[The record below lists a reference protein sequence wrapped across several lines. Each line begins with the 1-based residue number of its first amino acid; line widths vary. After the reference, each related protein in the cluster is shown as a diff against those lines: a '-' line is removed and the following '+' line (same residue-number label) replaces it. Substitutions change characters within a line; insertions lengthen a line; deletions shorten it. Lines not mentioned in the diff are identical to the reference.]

1 MFLENIRRVFVVV
14 DIIDFRKFFNGLL
27 DEAYKR
33 GFNPYVGDGL
43 VFINRN
49 ASQIRLLLGDS
60 LGLFVLAR
68 RFDGKAIG
76 RQRLLAGLR
85 GSISVGELA
94 MLFEGTA
101 FRVDKKATG
110 WAPDSALV
118 AASSQMFSG
127 SRGEGRP

>member
-1 MFLENIRRVFVVV
+1 MFLENIRRVFVVE

-33 GFNPYVGDGL
+33 GFNPYAGDGL

-49 ASQIRLLLGDS
+49 ATQIRLLLGDS

-68 RFDGKAIG
+68 RFDGRALG
-76 RQRLLAGLR
+76 RKRLLAGLR
-85 GSISVGELA
+85 DKITVAELA

-101 FRVDKKATG
+101 FRVEKKATG
-110 WAPDSALV
+110 WEPDNSLI
-118 AASSQMFSG
+118 AASRESFSSG
-127 SRGEGRP
+127 KEELF

>member
-33 GFNPYVGDGL
+33 GFNPYAGDGI
-43 VFINRN
+43 VFINRGGT
-49 ASQIRLLLGDS
+49 QIRLLLGDS

-68 RFDGKAIG
+68 RFDGKALG
-76 RQRLLAGLR
+76 RKRLLAGLR
-85 GSISVGELA
+85 TTITVGELA

-101 FRVDKKATG
+101 FRVERKATG
-110 WAPDSALV
+110 WEPDSSLI
-118 AASSQMFSG
+118 AASRGSFSSDKEG
-127 SRGEGRP
+127 SF